1 MLKTLQRRRSGFTLI
16 ELLVVIAIIA
26 LLIGILLPALSKARK
41 AARRLKDMAN
51 IRSTIQSLAVFS
63 DSNKGRYPIPSRIDE
78 ANNTINDS
86 TQITGQINY
95 SGSTTDTARKDTS
108 QNIFSILIH
117 DGFVSPE
124 VLISPSEPSA
134 AFKPDDNYMY
144 SNPTAAGGNG
154 TDDSDQFALWDPS
167 FMSSPDSGIAGN
179 LSYFHMPIFGARR
192 SLWRNNFTSTLAIM
206 GNRGPTFDE
215 RNQATDP
222 WVLEQDSSTG
232 EGSITLQMYGN
243 RNRWEGLI
251 GLNDA
256 HVDFDNKPDPD
267 NITFTFSDAPDPSG
281 GNAGVTAADNVF
293 TNEDD
298 LTGKM
303 VWAEQ
308 DLTSPG
314 ANNRN
319 AFLVM
324 YNMVDIASDAPVLD
338 DTNARS
344 NNVKGSFHD

>member
-86 TQITGQINY
+86 TRIGQIDY

-124 VLISPSEPSA
+124 VLISPSEPNA
-134 AFKPDDNYMY
+134 AFKADDDYMY
-144 SNPTAAGGNG
+144 SNPTMAGGSG
-154 TDDSDQFALWDPS
+154 TDTSDQFALWDPA

-192 SLWRNNFTSTLAIM
+192 SLWRNNFSTTLAIL
-206 GNRGPTFDE
+206 GNRGPTFEE
-215 RNQATDP
+215 RTQPSDP
-222 WVLEQDSSTG
+222 WVLERDSSTG
-232 EGSITLQMYGN
+232 EGSITLGMYGN

-251 GLNDA
+251 GVNDA
-256 HVDFDNKPDPD
+256 SVSFANKPDPD
-267 NITFTFSDAPDPSG
+267 NLTFTFSDAVNPNG
-281 GNAGVTAADNVF
+281 GSAGVTAPDNVF

-298 LTGKM
+298 LTGRM
-303 VWAEQ
+303 LWIQQ

-319 AFLVM
+319 AYLVM
-324 YNMVDIASDAPVLD
+324 YNMVDISNDAAILD

-344 NNVKGSFHD
+344 NAIKGSFHD